1 MGLCHFDRSHPTC
14 CAQARGD
21 SAIFALRSM
30 SSDKGLLRRVYRGI
44 TPAIAEHALN
54 RSILFGVG
62 SYARKATPESWP
74 DPFRDAVSGA
84 GAALIKTAVLHP
96 ADTLKCRW
104 QLGQARDEVRGLY
117 QGFAPAALR
126 SSLGMAIWL
135 SSRNALE
142 RRLAP
147 AADGPDTRPWRHFVS
162 GAASSCMTDLCTFPL
177 DTLKKWLQAAAPCAA
192 RGGGPAG
199 AIDAPTVS
207 TAARELL
214 SAGGIRRFY
223 SGYAPRLLIVA
234 INGACFN
241 SVFVATK
248 RVLAPILGEDAG

>member
-1 MGLCHFDRSHPTC
+1 
-14 CAQARGD
+14 
-21 SAIFALRSM
+21 M
-30 SSDKGLLRRVYRGI
+30 SSDRGLLRPVYRGI
-44 TPAIAEHALN
+44 APAIAEHALN

-62 SYARKATPESWP
+62 SYARRATPESWP
-74 DPFRDAVSGA
+74 DPLRDAVSGA
-84 GAALIKTAVLHP
+84 GAALFKTAVLHP

-104 QLGQARDEVRGLY
+104 QLGQPRDQLSGLY

-126 SSLGMAIWL
+126 SSVGMAIWL

-147 AADGPDTRPWRHFVS
+147 AAGEPDARPWRHFIS
-162 GAASSCMTDLCTFPL
+162 GAASSCLTDLCTFPL
-177 DTLKKWLQAAAPCAA
+177 DTLKKWLQAAAPPAA
-192 RGGGPAG
+192 RGPDGDVG
-199 AIDAPTVS
+199 APTIS

-223 SGYAPRLLIVA
+223 FGYAPRLLMVA

-248 RVLAPILGEDAG
+248 RVLAPVLGERAR

>member
-1 MGLCHFDRSHPTC
+1 
-14 CAQARGD
+14 
-21 SAIFALRSM
+21 M

-44 TPAIAEHALN
+44 APAFAEHSLN

-62 SYARKATPESWP
+62 SYARKATPESWS
-74 DPFRDAVSGA
+74 DPVRDAVSGA
-84 GAALIKTAVLHP
+84 GAALIKTVALHP

-104 QLGQARDEVRGLY
+104 QLGQPRDELRGLY

-126 SSLGMAIWL
+126 SSMGMAIWL
-135 SSRNALE
+135 SSRNGLE

-147 AADGPDTRPWRHFVS
+147 AAGETDSRPWRHFVS
-162 GAASSCMTDLCTFPL
+162 GAASSCLTDLGTFPL
-177 DTLKKWLQAAAPCAA
+177 DTLKKWLQAAAPCSV
-192 RGGGPAG
+192 RGGGPTG
-199 AIDAPTVS
+199 AMGVLTAS

-214 SAGGIRRFY
+214 SAGGVPRFY
-223 SGYAPRLLIVA
+223 SGYAARLLMVA

-248 RVLAPILGEDAG
+248 RVLTPILGEEER